1 MSSVIAGMSS
11 GIISTLITHP
21 FEIIR
26 TKIQIHLNFHK
37 DKLNH
42 KEDSIAKQFYKLYKE
57 KKLFDGVAP
66 RLIKKP
72 LANTLAFLLF

>member
-1 MSSVIAGMSS
+1 MSS

-66 RLIKKP
+66 RLKKNHWQI
-72 LANTLAFLLF
+72 L